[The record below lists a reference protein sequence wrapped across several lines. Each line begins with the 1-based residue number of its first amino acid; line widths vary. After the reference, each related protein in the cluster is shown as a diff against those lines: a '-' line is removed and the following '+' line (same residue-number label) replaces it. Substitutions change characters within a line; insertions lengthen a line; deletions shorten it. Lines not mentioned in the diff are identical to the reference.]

1 MDGRRGRQHLQA
13 LGNCI
18 DINGGGTANGTTVD
32 LCTCNGTAAQGW
44 VPESDGELYN
54 PQSGKCLDDTGYGG
68 SGTQL
73 QIWSCADTS
82 NQVWTL
88 P

>member
-1 MDGRRGRQHLQA
+1 MD
-13 LGNCI
+13 I
-18 DINGGGTANGTTVD
+18 DAGGTANGTTVD
-32 LCTCNGTAAQGW
+32 LYTCNDTGAQ
-44 VPESDGELYN
+44 VFEPQSNGELYN

-82 NQVWTL
+82 NQQWSL